1 MLRSLAV
8 DRRYRLALL
17 NAADAPGT
25 AQVVAELPAADGA
38 SASPPEWVR
47 LLAAGVNK
55 ARDGRSFTVGDVD
68 QVVARS
74 LQYKGSIDLLLD
86 FEHQFDRAPNNGKPA
101 PAAGWITDLA
111 AEGPDGTPG
120 IWAKVRWVPETVALI
135 REQKYRY
142 LSAVV
147 ATNKDSEVVYVARA
161 SLTNHPALDTATALF
176 SADVTAV
183 VPLNVHQAALDQLAA
198 SNERHKAILLD
209 EASRAGKLPPSL
221 RAFAAKLSPELLT
234 EYLSAAPVI
243 VTPGVFPATV
253 NLATPAQAGA
263 FTIETLSAEHKAEAK
278 RFGVSEEA
286 YCVALNA
293 QANRG

>member
-1 MLRSLAV
+1 MFRFLAV
-8 DRRYRLALL
+8 EHQYRLALL
-17 NAADAPGT
+17 NAAGEPGS

-38 SASPPEWVR
+38 AASPPEWVR

-55 ARDGRSFTVGDVD
+55 ARDGRSFTVGDLD

-111 AEGPDGTPG
+111 AKGPDGTAG
-120 IWAKVRWVPETVALI
+120 VWAKVRWVPETVALI

-142 LSAVV
+142 LSAAV
-147 ATNKDSEVVYVARA
+147 ATNSDNEVIYVARA

-176 SADVTAV
+176 STDVNAV
-183 VPLNVHQAALDQLAA
+183 VPLSVHMAAVDQLAA
-198 SNERHKAILLD
+198 ANARQKSILLN
-209 EASRAGKLPPSL
+209 EASRSGKLPPAL
-221 RAFAAKLSPELLT
+221 RAFAEKLSPELLT

-243 VTPGVFPATV
+243 VTPGAFPATV
-253 NLATPAQAGA
+253 NLAAPGEVAA

-286 YCVALNA
+286 YCVALNS
-293 QANRG
+293 QVSRD